1 MKITKRSGKHT
12 LFISLSAV
20 LVIAGSAVATYFAL
34 RHFNPPRT
42 TAQQPINTKQP
53 DPVPT
58 PKEKTPDSPKPPAPA
73 APITITLPR
82 ATPIPARIVNNADDA
97 DLWKIANKSRAFANP
112 RYQPSD
118 LRIVSVPTLPGRGQ
132 DERSLRA
139 VLMPDLERLVAA
151 ARAAGVTLRVGSGY
165 RSYATQASLFA
176 SYARRHGEAE
186 ASRFSSRPGHSEHQS
201 GLAVDFA
208 GADQTCWVDDCFEQ
222 TAAGKWLATHAHEY
236 GFILRYP
243 KGKEPITGYQYES
256 WHFRYVG
263 RELAGALYQSGLT
276 MEEAWSYIEKAM
288 TELKQRGTQ

>member
-1 MKITKRSGKHT
+1 MKITKLSGKHN
-12 LFISLSAV
+12 LLIGLGAVLIIASSAV
-20 LVIAGSAVATYFAL
+20 VTYFTL

-42 TAQQPINTKQP
+42 TAQQSINKEQSAS
-53 DPVPT
+53 T
-58 PKEKTPDSPKPPAPA
+58 PKEKAPDSQKPPAPA
-73 APITITLPR
+73 APGLALPN
-82 ATPIPARIVNNADDA
+82 ATPIPARIVNSADDA

-165 RSYATQASLFA
+165 RSYTTQASLFA

-208 GADQTCWVDDCFEQ
+208 GTDQTCWVDDCFEQ

-243 KGKEPITGYQYES
+243 KGKEPITGYQYEP

-263 RELAGALYQSGLT
+263 RELAGALHQSGLT

>member
-1 MKITKRSGKHT
+1 MKITKRSQKRT

-20 LVIAGSAVATYFAL
+20 LVIAGSAVVTYFTL
-34 RHFNPPRT
+34 RHFNPPHAT
-42 TAQQPINTKQP
+42 TQQPISKEQP
-53 DPVPT
+53 APT
-58 PKEKTPDSPKPPAPA
+58 PKEKAPDSQKTPA
-73 APITITLPR
+73 APTIALPN
-82 ATPIPARIVNNADDA
+82 ATPIPARIVNSADDA

-118 LRIVSVPTLPGRGQ
+118 LRLVSVPTLPGRGQ

-139 VLMPDLERLVAA
+139 VLMSDLEKLVAA

-176 SYARRHGEAE
+176 SYVRRHGEAA

-208 GADQTCWVDDCFEQ
+208 GADQTCWVDDCFER
-222 TAAGKWLATHAHEY
+222 TAAGKWLAAHAHEY

-243 KGKEPITGYQYES
+243 RGKEKITGYQYEP